1 MATKEII
8 NIGFTLTLIAFGIP
22 LFAKDRAVADNACPY
37 ETYLRVDN
45 RCLNISEPGLGSM
58 TAQLNADSVKK
69 VNRELAEVSKELDD
83 LSAELDKFCVEQSET
98 SESSEIL
105 QDVCQD

>member
-8 NIGFTLTLIAFGIP
+8 NTGFTLTLIAFGLP
-22 LFAKDRAVADNACPY
+22 LFAKDRAIANNPCLY

-45 RCLNISEPGLGSM
+45 RCLGISEPGSGSI

-83 LSAELDKFCVEQSET
+83 LSEELDNFCVEQRET
-98 SESSEIL
+98 SERSEIL

>member
-8 NIGFTLTLIAFGIP
+8 NIGFTLTLIALGIP
-22 LFAKDRAVADNACPY
+22 LFAKDRAIANNACPY

-45 RCLNISEPGLGSM
+45 KCLGISESGLGTV
-58 TAQLNADSVKK
+58 TAQLNTSSIEQVS
-69 VNRELAEVSKELDD
+69 RELAEVSQELDD
-83 LSAELDKFCVEQSET
+83 LSEELDEFCVEQPQT
-98 SESSEIL
+98 SAQAKIL